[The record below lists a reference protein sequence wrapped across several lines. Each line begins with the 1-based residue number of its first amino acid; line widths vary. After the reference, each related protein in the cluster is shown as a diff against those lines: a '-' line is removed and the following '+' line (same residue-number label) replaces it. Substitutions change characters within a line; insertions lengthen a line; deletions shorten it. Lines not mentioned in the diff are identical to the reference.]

1 MVEKTSDLIPIKKSH
16 ITFYSS
22 KFALYYLSKDGE
34 PVLFKASGEKFIKD
48 MLDRNQHSDF
58 FIHKKDQASVVKTL
72 MSFLNMKLAKAISS
86 KGIKATKQA
95 ICQILEE
102 ALEGPFETSLQALPE
117 TIEILFFG
125 GKKTPALFEALT
137 SVNTNS
143 PIIIEHSVNVLA
155 LTTQYCFFKKYSDDE
170 LIKFGLCALLH
181 DFGTSHIDRKIIET
195 DEKLTEEEF
204 EELKT
209 HTTRGYEEFKS
220 SPVFD
225 NAIAMVALQHHELL
239 DGSGYPNGSKDIS
252 FEAQVVGLI
261 DSYEPLKYR
270 DKTFRKALKPHDA
283 LQIIKKDVVQG
294 RYNKQVFMDLCSCL
308 IN

>member
-1 MVEKTSDLIPIKKSH
+1 MVKKKSDLIPIKKSH
-16 ITFYSS
+16 IAFYSTQ
-22 KFALYYLSKDGE
+22 FALYYLSKDGE
-34 PVLFKASGEKFIKD
+34 PVLFKESGEKFTTD

-72 MSFLNMKLAKAISS
+72 MSFLNVKLAKAISS

-102 ALEGPFETSLQALPE
+102 TLEDPFDRGIQALPE
-117 TIEILFFG
+117 TIEILFFH

-137 SVNTNS
+137 TVNANS
-143 PIIIEHSVNVLA
+143 PKIIEHSVNVLA

-170 LIKFGLCALLH
+170 LIKFGICALLH
-181 DFGTSHIDRKIIET
+181 DVGTSHIDRKIIET

-209 HTTRGYEEFKS
+209 HTIKGYKKLKS
-220 SPVFD
+220 SPAFD
-225 NAIAMVALQHHELL
+225 NDIAMVALQHHERL
-239 DGSGYPNGSKDIS
+239 DGSGYPNGAKDLS

-270 DKTFRKALKPHDA
+270 EKKFRKALKPYDA
-283 LQIIKKDVVQG
+283 LQIIKKDVIQG
-294 RYNKQVFMDLCSCL
+294 RYNKQVFMDLCLCL
-308 IN
+308 IH